1 MTTHPTPK
9 KGITDI
15 SPYVGGKSK
24 ADGATR
30 VIKLSS
36 NENPWG
42 PSPKAI
48 AAYGAESG
56 NMHRYPDGGHA
67 SLRETIARVQKLPAK
82 QLICG
87 AGSDELIGMLVHAY
101 AGAGDEVLYS
111 QHGFLM
117 YKIYTLSN
125 GATPVT
131 APEKNLHTDVDAL
144 LAAVTPRTKIV
155 FVANPNNPTGTVIPF
170 SEIRRLRA
178 GLREDIILGLD
189 AAYAE
194 YINPLPPEGGGRE
207 GGVASTLVGGSLN
220 RECSE
225 SPHPN
230 PPPLGEGI
238 DYEDGISL
246 VKENT
251 NTIVFHTFSKIYGLP
266 ALRLGW
272 AFAPAHIIDVMN
284 RVRSP
289 FNVNSPALAAGVA
302 AMEDQAYIT
311 DMRAKNAVEL
321 KRVTDAITALGYE
334 VVPSKTNFTLVKF
347 GSDVPAMNAHLA
359 ARGLI
364 VREVAGYG
372 LPDYLRISIG
382 TTEEN
387 SLLIDALTA
396 FVKARGA

>member
-1 MTTHPTPK
+1 MTKLPTPK
-9 KGITDI
+9 PGITEI
-15 SPYVGGKSK
+15 SPYTPGKSK
-24 ADGATR
+24 ADGAAR

-42 PSPKAI
+42 PSPKAL
-48 AAYGAESG
+48 AAYAAEG
-56 NMHRYPDGGHA
+56 QHMNRYPDGGH
-67 SLRETIARVQKLPAK
+67 STLREAIARVQKLPAE

-117 YKIYTLSN
+117 YKIYALGN

-131 APEKNLHTDVDAL
+131 APEKNLTLDVDAM

-155 FVANPNNPTGTVIPF
+155 FVANPNNPTGTVVPF

-194 YINPLPPEGGGRE
+194 YLPPLTSPPQAGGKEGG
-207 GGVASTLVGGSLN
+207 
-220 RECSE
+220 
-225 SPHPN
+225 P
-230 PPPLGEGI
+230 

-251 NTIVFHTFSKIYGLP
+251 NTIVLHTFSKIYGLP

-289 FNVNSPALAAGVA
+289 FNVNTPALAAGVA
-302 AMEDQAYIT
+302 AMEDQEYVAQ
-311 DMRAKNAVEL
+311 MRAKNTSEL
-321 KRVTDAITALGYE
+321 TRVSSAIAALGYD
-334 VVPSKTNFTLVKF
+334 VVPSTTNFLLVKF
-347 GSDVPAMNAHLA
+347 GADTASVNQHLA
-359 ARGLI
+359 SRGLI
-364 VREVAGYG
+364 VREVGGYG

-387 SLLIDALTA
+387 GLLIDALNA
-396 FVKARGA
+396 FVKAKAA

>member
-24 ADGATR
+24 ADGAMR

-48 AAYGAESG
+48 AAYAAEAAQM
-56 NMHRYPDGGHA
+56 NRYPDGGHSA
-67 SLRETIARVQKLPAK
+67 LRETIARVQNLPAD
-82 QLICG
+82 QIICG

-117 YKIYTLSN
+117 YKIYTLAN
-125 GATPVT
+125 GATPIT
-131 APEKNLHTDVDAL
+131 APEKNLTTDVDAL
-144 LAAVTPRTKIV
+144 LAAVTPRTRIL

-178 GLREDIILGLD
+178 CLREDIILGLD

-194 YINPLPPEGGGRE
+194 YLDQP
-207 GGVASTLVGGSLN
+207 
-220 RECSE
+220 
-225 SPHPN
+225 
-230 PPPLGEGI
+230 
-238 DYEDGISL
+238 DYEDGIRL

-251 NTIVFHTFSKIYGLP
+251 NTIVFHTYSKIYGLP

-289 FNVNSPALAAGVA
+289 FNVNTPALAAGVA
-302 AMEDQAYIT
+302 AMEDQDYVT
-311 DMRAKNAVEL
+311 DMRTKNAIEM
-321 KRVTDAITALGYE
+321 KRVSDAVAKLGYE
-334 VVPSKTNFTLVKF
+334 VVPSVTNFVLVKF
-347 GSDVPAMNAHLA
+347 DGDCQPINQHLA

-364 VREVAGYG
+364 VREVGGYG
-372 LPDYLRISIG
+372 LPEYLRISIG

-387 SLLIDALTA
+387 SLLIGALNE
-396 FVKARGA
+396 FVKAKAA

>member
-9 KGITDI
+9 PGITEI
-15 SPYVGGKSK
+15 SPYTPGKSK
-24 ADGATR
+24 AEGAAR

-42 PSPKAI
+42 PSPKAV
-48 AAYGAESG
+48 AAYSAEATHM
-56 NMHRYPDGGHA
+56 NRYPDGGHA
-67 SLRETIARVQKLPAK
+67 ALREAIAQVQKLPAA

-101 AGAGDEVLYS
+101 AGAGDEVLYT

-117 YKIYTLSN
+117 YKIYALSN

-178 GLREDIILGLD
+178 GLRADIILGLD

-194 YINPLPPEGGGRE
+194 YID
-207 GGVASTLVGGSLN
+207 
-220 RECSE
+220 
-225 SPHPN
+225 SP
-230 PPPLGEGI
+230 
-238 DYEDGISL
+238 DYEDGLSL
-246 VKENT
+246 VRENS

-302 AMEDQAYIT
+302 AMEDQDYINE
-311 DMRAKNAVEL
+311 MRKKNAVERA
-321 KRVTDAITALGYE
+321 RVVSAIKALGYE
-334 VVPSKTNFTLVKF
+334 VVPSVANFILVKF
-347 GSDVPAMNAHLA
+347 GADVPKVNAHLA

-364 VREVAGYG
+364 VREVSGYG
-372 LPDYLRISIG
+372 LPEHLRITIG

-387 SLLIDALTA
+387 GLLIDALNA
-396 FVKARGA
+396 YVKASAA

>member
-1 MTTHPTPK
+1 MTKLPVPK
-9 KGITDI
+9 KGISEI

-24 ADGATR
+24 AEGATR

-48 AAYGAESG
+48 AAYQAQAA
-56 NMHRYPDGGHA
+56 NINRYPDGGHGL
-67 SLRETIARVQKLPAK
+67 LREAIAEIQKLPAD

-87 AGSDELIGMLVHAY
+87 AGSDELIGLLVHAY
-101 AGAGDEVLYS
+101 AGAGDEVLYT

-117 YKIYTLSN
+117 YKIYTLGN

-131 APEKNLHTDVDAL
+131 APETDLHTDVDAL
-144 LAAVTPRTKIV
+144 LKAVTPATKIV

-194 YINPLPPEGGGRE
+194 YLDQP
-207 GGVASTLVGGSLN
+207 
-220 RECSE
+220 
-225 SPHPN
+225 
-230 PPPLGEGI
+230 

-246 VKENT
+246 VREGSNT
-251 NTIVFHTFSKIYGLP
+251 VVFHTFSKIYGLP

-289 FNVNSPALAAGVA
+289 FNVNAPALAAGVA
-302 AMEDQAYIT
+302 AMEDQTYVT
-311 DMRAKNAVEL
+311 DMRKKNAVEL
-321 KRVTDAITALGYE
+321 KRVADAVHALGYAT
-334 VVPSKTNFTLVKF
+334 VPSTTNFILIKF
-347 GSDVPAMNAHLA
+347 GAEVPKVNAHLA
-359 ARGLI
+359 SRGLI

-372 LPDYLRISIG
+372 LPEYLRISIG

-387 SLLIDALTA
+387 GLLIDALNE
-396 FVKARGA
+396 FVKAKAA

>member
-1 MTTHPTPK
+1 MTTLPTPK
-9 KGITDI
+9 KGISEI
-15 SPYVGGKSK
+15 SPYTPGKSK
-24 ADGATR
+24 AEGAAR
-30 VIKLSS
+30 IIKLSS

-48 AAYGAESG
+48 AAYSAEAAHM
-56 NMHRYPDGGHA
+56 NRYPDGGHA
-67 SLRETIARVQKLPAK
+67 SLREAIAWVQKLPAE

-101 AGAGDEVLYS
+101 AGEGDEVLYT

-117 YKIYTLSN
+117 YKIYTLAN

-194 YINPLPPEGGGRE
+194 YLDQP
-207 GGVASTLVGGSLN
+207 
-220 RECSE
+220 
-225 SPHPN
+225 
-230 PPPLGEGI
+230 

-251 NTIVFHTFSKIYGLP
+251 NTIVFHTYSKIYGLP

-289 FNVNSPALAAGVA
+289 FNVNTPALAAGVA
-302 AMEDQAYIT
+302 AMEDQAYLAE
-311 DMRAKNAVEL
+311 MRTKNAVEL
-321 KRVTDAITALGYE
+321 KRVAEAIAKLGYE
-334 VVPSKTNFTLVKF
+334 IVPSTTNFLLVKF
-347 GSDVPAMNAHLA
+347 GSDVAAINQHLA

-364 VREVAGYG
+364 VREVGGYG
-372 LPDYLRISIG
+372 LPEYLRISIG

-387 SLLIDALTA
+387 GLLIDALNA
-396 FVKARGA
+396 FVKAKAA

>member
-1 MTTHPTPK
+1 MTKIPTPK
-9 KGITDI
+9 KGITEI

-24 ADGATR
+24 AEGAKR
-30 VIKLSS
+30 IIKLSS

-48 AAYGAESG
+48 AAYQGEAA
-56 NMHRYPDGGHA
+56 NINRYPDGGHA
-67 SLRETIARVQKLPAK
+67 LLREAIARIQKLPAE

-101 AGAGDEVLYS
+101 AGAGDEVLYTE
-111 QHGFLM
+111 HGFLM
-117 YKIYTLSN
+117 YKIYTLAN

-131 APEKNLHTDVDAL
+131 AKEKNLHTDVDAL
-144 LAAVTPRTKIV
+144 LVAVTPKTKIV

-194 YINPLPPEGGGRE
+194 YLDQP
-207 GGVASTLVGGSLN
+207 
-220 RECSE
+220 
-225 SPHPN
+225 
-230 PPPLGEGI
+230 

-246 VKENT
+246 VKEGSNT
-251 NTIVFHTFSKIYGLP
+251 VVFHTFSKIYGLP

-289 FNVNSPALAAGVA
+289 FNVNSAALSAGVA
-302 AMEDQAYIT
+302 AMEDQAYLA

-321 KRVTDAITALGYE
+321 KRLCDAVNALGYS
-334 VVPSKTNFTLVKF
+334 VVPSVTNFVLVKF
-347 GSDVPAMNAHLA
+347 GAAVPAVNKHLTE
-359 ARGLI
+359 RGLI
-364 VREVAGYG
+364 VREVGGYG
-372 LPDYLRISIG
+372 LPEYLRISIG

-387 SLLIDALTA
+387 GLLIDALQDFA
-396 FVKARGA
+396 KASAA

>member
-1 MTTHPTPK
+1 MITLPTPK
-9 KGITDI
+9 KGISEI
-15 SPYVGGKSK
+15 SPYTPGKSK
-24 ADGATR
+24 AEGAAR
-30 VIKLSS
+30 IIKLSS

-48 AAYGAESG
+48 TAYSG
-56 NMHRYPDGGHA
+56 QASHMNRYPDGGH
-67 SLRETIARVQKLPAK
+67 SQLREAIATVQKLPAD

-101 AGAGDEVLYS
+101 AGIGDEVLYT

-117 YKIYTLSN
+117 YKIYTLAN

-144 LAAVTPRTKIV
+144 LAAVTPRTRIV

-178 GLREDIILGLD
+178 DLRADIILGLD

-194 YINPLPPEGGGRE
+194 YLDQP
-207 GGVASTLVGGSLN
+207 
-220 RECSE
+220 
-225 SPHPN
+225 
-230 PPPLGEGI
+230 

-251 NTIVFHTFSKIYGLP
+251 NTIVFHTYSKIYGLP

-289 FNVNSPALAAGVA
+289 FNVNTPALAAGVA
-302 AMEDQAYIT
+302 AMEDQEYVNE
-311 DMRAKNAVEL
+311 MRRKNAVEL
-321 KRVTDAITALGYE
+321 KHVADAIAKLGYN
-334 VVPSKTNFTLVKF
+334 VVPSVTNFILIKF
-347 GSDVPAMNAHLA
+347 GNEVAAINQHLA

-372 LPDYLRISIG
+372 LPEYLRISIG
-382 TTEEN
+382 TSEEN
-387 SLLIDALTA
+387 GILIDALNA
-396 FVKARGA
+396 YVQAKVA

>member
-9 KGITDI
+9 KGITEI

-24 ADGATR
+24 ADGAAR

-48 AAYGAESG
+48 AAYSAESTHM
-56 NMHRYPDGGHA
+56 NRYPDGGHA
-67 SLRETIARVQKLPAK
+67 NLREAIARVQKLPAE

-101 AGAGDEVLYS
+101 AGAGDEVLYT

-144 LAAVTPRTKIV
+144 LAAVTPATRIV

-194 YINPLPPEGGGRE
+194 YLDQP
-207 GGVASTLVGGSLN
+207 
-220 RECSE
+220 
-225 SPHPN
+225 
-230 PPPLGEGI
+230 

-289 FNVNSPALAAGVA
+289 FNVNTPALAAGVA
-302 AMEDQAYIT
+302 AMEDQAYLA
-311 DMRAKNAVEL
+311 DMRTKNAVERTRLMQCL
-321 KRVTDAITALGYE
+321 KQQGYE
-334 VVPSKTNFTLVKF
+334 VVPSETNFLLVKF
-347 GSDVPAMNAHLA
+347 GAHVPAMNAHLA
-359 ARGLI
+359 SHGLI
-364 VREVAGYG
+364 VREVGGYG
-372 LPDYLRISIG
+372 LPEYLRISIG
-382 TTEEN
+382 TAEEN
-387 SLLIDALTA
+387 SILIDALNA
-396 FVKARGA
+396 FVKANVA

>member
-1 MTTHPTPK
+1 MTIQPTPK
-9 KGITDI
+9 KGITEI

-24 ADGATR
+24 ADGAAR

-42 PSPKAI
+42 PSPKAA
-48 AAYGAESG
+48 AAYAAEASQL
-56 NMHRYPDGGHA
+56 HRYPDGGHTI
-67 SLRETIARVQKLPAK
+67 LREAIARVQNLPSA

-111 QHGFLM
+111 KHGFLM
-117 YKIYTLSN
+117 YKIYTLGN

-170 SEIRRLRA
+170 SEIRRLRE

-194 YINPLPPEGGGRE
+194 YLDQP
-207 GGVASTLVGGSLN
+207 
-220 RECSE
+220 
-225 SPHPN
+225 
-230 PPPLGEGI
+230 

-272 AFAPAHIIDVMN
+272 AFAPAHMIDVMN

-289 FNVNSPALAAGVA
+289 FNVNTPALAAGVA
-302 AMEDQAYIT
+302 AMEDQAYLA

-321 KRVTDAITALGYE
+321 KRVADTVSQLGYE
-334 VVPSKTNFTLVKF
+334 VVPSKTNFILVKF
-347 GSDVPAMNAHLA
+347 DADVPAMNAHLA
-359 ARGLI
+359 SRGLI

-372 LPDYLRISIG
+372 LPEYLRISIG

-387 SLLIDALTA
+387 GILISALNDFA
-396 FVKARGA
+396 KARVA

>member
-1 MTTHPTPK
+1 MTTHPIPK
-9 KGITDI
+9 PGITDI
-15 SPYVGGKSK
+15 SPYTPGKSK
-24 ADGATR
+24 AEGAAR
-30 VIKLSS
+30 IIKLSS

-48 AAYGAESG
+48 AAYNAEATHM
-56 NMHRYPDGGHA
+56 NRYPDGGHA
-67 SLRETIARVQKLPAK
+67 SLREAIARVQKLPAE

-101 AGAGDEVLYS
+101 AGAGDEVLYT

-117 YKIYTLSN
+117 YKIYTLAN

-144 LAAVTPRTKIV
+144 LADVTPRTKIV

-194 YINPLPPEGGGRE
+194 YLDQ
-207 GGVASTLVGGSLN
+207 T
-220 RECSE
+220 
-225 SPHPN
+225 
-230 PPPLGEGI
+230 

-251 NTIVFHTFSKIYGLP
+251 NTIVFHTYSKIYGLP

-272 AFAPAHIIDVMN
+272 AFAPAHMIDVMN

-289 FNVNSPALAAGVA
+289 FNVNTPALAAGVA
-302 AMEDQAYIT
+302 AMEDQAYVN
-311 DMRAKNAVEL
+311 DMRTKNAVEL
-321 KRVTDAITALGYE
+321 KRVAEAIAKLGYE
-334 VVPSKTNFTLVKF
+334 IVPSTTNFLLVKF
-347 GSDVPAMNAHLA
+347 GGDVATINQHLA

-364 VREVAGYG
+364 VREVGGYG
-372 LPDYLRISIG
+372 LPEYLRISIG

-387 SLLIDALTA
+387 GLLIDALNEY
-396 FVKARGA
+396 VKARAA

>member
-1 MTTHPTPK
+1 MTTLPTPK
-9 KGITDI
+9 KGISEI
-15 SPYVGGKSK
+15 SPYTPGKSK
-24 ADGATR
+24 AEGAAR
-30 VIKLSS
+30 IIKLSS

-48 AAYGAESG
+48 AAYSAEATHM
-56 NMHRYPDGGHA
+56 NRYPDGGH
-67 SLRETIARVQKLPAK
+67 SQLREAIARVQKLPAE

-101 AGAGDEVLYS
+101 AGAGDEVLYT

-117 YKIYTLSN
+117 YKIYTLAN

-144 LAAVTPRTKIV
+144 LAAVTPRTKIL

-194 YINPLPPEGGGRE
+194 YLDQP
-207 GGVASTLVGGSLN
+207 
-220 RECSE
+220 
-225 SPHPN
+225 
-230 PPPLGEGI
+230 

-251 NTIVFHTFSKIYGLP
+251 NTIVFHTYSKIYGLP

-272 AFAPAHIIDVMN
+272 AFAPTHIIDVMN

-289 FNVNSPALAAGVA
+289 FNVNTPALAAGVA
-302 AMEDQAYIT
+302 AMEDQAYVAE
-311 DMRAKNAVEL
+311 MRTKNAVEL
-321 KRVTDAITALGYE
+321 KRVTEAIAKLGYE
-334 VVPSKTNFTLVKF
+334 IVPSTTNFLLVKF
-347 GSDVPAMNAHLA
+347 GGDVAAINQHLA

-364 VREVAGYG
+364 VREVGGYG
-372 LPDYLRISIG
+372 LPEYLRISIG

-387 SLLIDALTA
+387 GLLIDALNA
-396 FVKARGA
+396 FAKTKAA